1 MWLYKYR
8 CIYKIKD
15 QNVPQPW
22 NRNRAAEY
30 SVYNKGF
37 LFVVLYWVE
46 INADEIKQ
54 ILHTGKKKKKKEKIN
69 G

>member
-1 MWLYKYR
+1 M
-8 CIYKIKD
+8 
-15 QNVPQPW
+15 PQPW